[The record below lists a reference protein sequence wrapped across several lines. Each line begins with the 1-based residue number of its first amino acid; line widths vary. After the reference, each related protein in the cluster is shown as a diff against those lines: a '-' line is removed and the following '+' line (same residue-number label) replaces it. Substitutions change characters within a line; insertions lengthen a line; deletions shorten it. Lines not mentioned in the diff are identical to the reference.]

1 MWEEAALAEE
11 FDAVKAGGVFRKRSG
26 TDICLD
32 KCLGRFDRGYVG
44 CVTLKDAS
52 GLGRVEKQDKS
63 DRIAREVVIPTAC
76 SGNGRRSKD
85 GVLCFFHDRHQ
96 VTLGSSYSREL
107 AVSSYTAQKTPDQH
121 ATPESTSKHPPCG
134 PHQRPASRPRR
145 APS

>member
-1 MWEEAALAEE
+1 MWEETALAEE
-11 FDAVKAGGVFRKRSG
+11 FDAVKAGSVSRKRSG

-32 KCLGRFDRGYVG
+32 KCMGRLDRYYVG
-44 CVTLKDAS
+44 CVTLEQAL
-52 GLGRVEKQDKS
+52 GLGGTETQDES

-76 SGNGRRSKD
+76 SGNGGRSKD

-121 ATPESTSKHPPCG
+121 ATPGNTSEHPPCG